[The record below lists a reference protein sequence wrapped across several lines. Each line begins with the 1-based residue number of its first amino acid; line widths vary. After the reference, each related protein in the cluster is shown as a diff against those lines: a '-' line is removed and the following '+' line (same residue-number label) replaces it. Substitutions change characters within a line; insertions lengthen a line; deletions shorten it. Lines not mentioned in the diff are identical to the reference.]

1 LIIAASPAG
10 RRADFSRPSSPIS
23 KKRIDFQDTTM
34 HQASPE
40 QYRRNVTVIAAAAAR
55 LPKSQRGADSRRFL
69 EAYYANVD
77 ADDMAARDP
86 AALAGAALSHL
97 KFARQRRGRALV
109 RVFNPTLREHGYT
122 SPHTVIEM
130 VNDDMPFLVDSIG
143 LALTQRSLTMHF
155 LAHPIFAVARDS
167 AGVLRTIE
175 ERGAAGEK
183 HRRLESFQHVEID
196 RVVDPAVLQGL
207 CADIERSMRDVRVAC
222 ADWAK
227 MRAAARQTA
236 DDLNALHAH
245 LDARDVSEA
254 QALLSWMEDRHFTFL
269 GFKEYRLRTRK
280 GEDALDPVEET
291 GLGLLRAGHKRPRST
306 NRTLAADIR
315 RQSRSRDL
323 VLVTKA
329 NLQSS
334 VHRAGYIDYVGVKYF
349 DAAGRLAGE
358 RRFLGLWTSSAYNS
372 TPREIPLVRHKV
384 AQVVQHFALAPD
396 SHDGKALQHI
406 LESFPRDELFQASV
420 HDLIRLV
427 TGIFGLQERPRVR
440 LLLRRDPFRR
450 FFSCLVFVPREKYNT
465 QVRQRIERVIG
476 TALSA
481 ISIESQVQIAESTL
495 ARIHIVAR
503 TLPSEAARIDAD
515 TLERQVAVAVRSW
528 SDDFK
533 AALLGRFDE
542 AYALGLFATYAQAFP
557 AAYTEDFTGEAAAL
571 DVTFLEAAEK
581 EPERLH
587 LDIYRPEPRRKDKFF
602 LKIFRSQQDAIPI
615 SDLLPMLENMGLK
628 VIAERPYG
636 LEFSGG
642 RRAWIQDLELVI
654 RGTVVSKFETLAGD
668 IKSAFTAVWS
678 GHMDSD
684 SFNQLTLTAGVQW
697 RIVMVLRAYC
707 RYLLQ
712 TGLPFSQG
720 YIAQVLVNNSGIAR
734 SLADLF
740 VARFDPALSDSR
752 RRAVL
757 TRLEQQIG
765 AKLEEVTRS
774 DEDRILRA
782 LWNAVSVTVRTNAYQ
797 TSTGGKFKDYVSLK
811 IESQKMRELPLP
823 KPMFEVF
830 VFSTRMEGVHLR
842 MGFVA
847 RGGIRWS
854 DRREDFRTEIL
865 GLMKAQQVKNTVIV
879 PVGAKGG
886 FVVRRPLIGDRE
898 AQLAEVIACYQTLI
912 RGMLDLTDNIVE
924 DTILAPPRVVR
935 HDGDDAYLVVAADK
949 GTATFSDIAN
959 AISEEYGFWLGD
971 AFASGGS
978 AGYDHKKMAIT
989 ARGAWECVKRHFREI
1004 GVDIQSQDFTV
1015 AGIGDMAGDVFG
1027 NGMLQSPHIRLVA
1040 AFNHQHIFLD
1050 PDPNAARSFRER
1062 ERLFRLPRS
1071 SWEDYS
1077 KAAISKGGGVYSR
1090 NAKSLTLSREAQAL
1104 LELPGQVTPNEVI
1117 KAILKSHV
1125 DLLWNGGIGTY
1136 VKASSESNSDVGD
1149 RSNDALRIDAPA
1161 LNCKVIGEGGNLGFS
1176 QLGRIEFARR
1186 GGRLNTDFIDNSAG
1200 VNTSDVEVNLKILL
1214 NGAVRARELTRAG
1227 RDRLLVQMTDEVAAL
1242 VLRNNYL
1249 QGQAISTSEFQSRER
1264 LSENASVIRALER
1277 SGDLNRSLEFLP
1289 SEEEIAERRKAGEGL
1304 TRPELA
1310 ILLSYGKIWLY
1321 KALINSNV
1329 PEDPYLSGELN
1340 RYFPEPVQR
1349 RFAARLKRHRLRREI
1364 IATAIT
1370 NSLINRM
1377 GPVFPVR
1384 AQDDT
1389 GAAPAAVARAYTIAR
1404 EVFAARDI
1412 WAQIESLDNRI
1423 PAAVQYT
1430 AMYQTTRLL
1439 RHASYWLL
1447 ENLRDNLDIERAVR
1461 RYAAPVGELARELGK
1476 VISATAH
1483 ARFGA
1488 QRSQLIEQHVPEH
1501 LAGRIASLDTM
1512 HCALD
1517 LAEAAMAARVPMEYA
1532 AKAYFDIGER
1542 IGLAWIKEQIEG
1554 LSVEG
1559 QWQAAARRTVRDD
1572 LYGLQRKIAGAV
1584 LKCKG
1589 REPAARVDHWSA
1601 RHAPSIEALKR
1612 IVVDLRT
1619 GSPPDFA
1626 TLSVALQAV
1635 RRLAQE

>member
-1 LIIAASPAG
+1 
-10 RRADFSRPSSPIS
+10 
-23 KKRIDFQDTTM
+23 M
-34 HQASPE
+34 YQASTE
-40 QYRRNVTVIAAAAAR
+40 QYRKTVAAVVTAAR
-55 LPKSQRGADSRRFL
+55 QRKSRAGWDTKRFL

-77 ADDMAARDP
+77 ANDMAARAP
-86 AALAGAALSHL
+86 AMLAGAALSHL
-97 KFARQRRGRALV
+97 KFAERRRGRALV
-109 RVFNPTLREHGYT
+109 RVFNPTLKEHGYT

-143 LALTQRSLTMHF
+143 LAVSQRSLTIHF
-155 LAHPIFAVARDS
+155 LAHPIFSVTRD
-167 AGVLRTIE
+167 AGGVLRSIE
-175 ERGAAGEK
+175 ERSPETGLHG
-183 HRRLESFQHVEID
+183 RLESFQHVEID
-196 RVVDPAVLQGL
+196 RIVDPALLESL
-207 CADIERSMRDVRVAC
+207 CADIERSMRDVRVAF
-222 ADWAK
+222 ADWAR
-227 MRAAARQTA
+227 MRAAARRTA
-236 DDLNALHAH
+236 DDFNVLHAR

-254 QALLSWMEDRHFTFL
+254 QALLAWMDARHFTFL
-269 GFKEYRLRTRK
+269 GFKEYRLRTRR
-280 GEDALDPVEET
+280 GADALEAVEET
-291 GLGLLRAGHKRPRST
+291 GLGILRSGHKRPPSVT
-306 NRTLAADIR
+306 KTLASDIR

-334 VHRAGYIDYVGVKYF
+334 VHRAGYLDYVGVKYF
-349 DAAGRLAGE
+349 DPAGKLIGE

-384 AQVVQHFALAPD
+384 SQVVQHFALAPD

-420 HDLIRLV
+420 PDLIRLV

-450 FFSCLVFVPREKYNT
+450 FYSCLVFVPREKYNT

-476 TALSA
+476 AALSA
-481 ISIESQVQIAESTL
+481 STIESQVQIAESNL

-503 TLPSEAARIDAD
+503 TEPSESSRIDGD
-515 TLERQVAVAVRSW
+515 GLERQVALAVRSW
-528 SDDFK
+528 ADDFK
-533 AALLGRFDE
+533 AALLARFDE
-542 AYALGLFATYAQAFP
+542 AAALRLFGSYAPAFP
-557 AAYTEDFTGEAAAL
+557 AAYTEDFAGEAAAR
-571 DVTFLEAAEK
+571 DVTFLEAAAN
-581 EPERLH
+581 EPQRLH
-587 LDIYRPEPRRKDKFF
+587 LDIYRPDARQKQKFF
-602 LKIFRSQQDAIPI
+602 LKIFRVHEDAIPL
-615 SDLLPMLENMGLK
+615 SDLLPVLENKGLK

-636 LEFSGG
+636 LEFAPGG
-642 RRAWIQDLELVI
+642 RTPAGRAWIQDLELVI
-654 RGTVVSKFETLAGD
+654 EGNVLSKFDELAAE
-668 IKSAFTAVWS
+668 IKSAFTAVWT
-678 GHMDSD
+678 GRMDSD
-684 SFNQLTLTAGVQW
+684 SFNQLTLSAGIPW
-697 RIVMVLRAYC
+697 RIVVVLRAYC

-720 YIAQVLVNNSGIAR
+720 YIAQVLVNNPAIAR
-734 SLADLF
+734 DVADLF
-740 VARFDPALSDSR
+740 IARFDPELADSARKSAL
-752 RRAVL
+752 A
-757 TRLEQQIG
+757 RLDQRIRS
-765 AKLEEVTRS
+765 KLEDVTRS

-782 LWNAVSVTVRTNAYQ
+782 LWSALSATVRTNAFQ
-797 TSTGGKFKDYVSLK
+797 LSAAGELKDYLSFKL
-811 IESQKMRELPLP
+811 ESHKLRELPLP

-854 DRREDFRTEIL
+854 DRREDFRTEVL

-886 FVVRRPLIGDRE
+886 FVVRRPLQGDRE
-898 AQLAEVIACYQTLI
+898 SQLAEVVACYQTLI
-912 RGMLDLTDNIVE
+912 RGLLDLTDNIVE
-924 DTILAPPRVVR
+924 DEIVGPPRVVR

-978 AGYDHKKMAIT
+978 AGYDHKKMGIT

-1004 GVDIQSQDFTV
+1004 GTDIQSTPFSV
-1015 AGIGDMAGDVFG
+1015 VGIGDMAGDVFG
-1027 NGMLQSPHIRLVA
+1027 NGMLQSPHTRLLA

-1050 PDPNAARSFRER
+1050 PAPDAARSFKER
-1062 ERLFRLPRS
+1062 LRLFRLPRS

-1077 KAAISKGGGVYSR
+1077 KAALSKGGGVYSR
-1090 NAKSLTLSREAQAL
+1090 AAKSLTLSREAQAL
-1104 LELPGQVTPNEVI
+1104 LELPAQTTPNEVV
-1117 KAILKSHV
+1117 KAILKAHV

-1136 VKASSESNSDVGD
+1136 VKAVSESDADVGD
-1149 RSNDALRIDAPA
+1149 RSNDAVRIDGTE
-1161 LNCKVIGEGGNLGFS
+1161 LNCKVIGEGGNLGLS
-1176 QLGRIEFARR
+1176 QLGRIEFALR

-1214 NGAVRARELTRAG
+1214 NGAMRAGEITRAG

-1249 QGQAISTSEFQSRER
+1249 QGQAISTGEFHSKER

-1277 SGDLNRSLEFLP
+1277 SGDLNRALEFLP
-1289 SEEEIAERRKAGEGL
+1289 SEEEIAERRKAGQGL

-1310 ILLSYGKIWLY
+1310 IVLAYGKIWLY

-1329 PEDPYLSGELN
+1329 PEDPYLSSELN

-1384 AQDDT
+1384 AQEDT
-1389 GAAPAAVARAYTIAR
+1389 GAAPAAIARAYSIAR
-1404 EVFAARDI
+1404 EIFAARGI
-1412 WAQIESLDNRI
+1412 WAQIEALDNRI
-1423 PAAVQYT
+1423 PAVVQYT

-1447 ENLRDNLDIERAVR
+1447 ENLRDTHDIERAVR
-1461 RYAAPVGELARELGK
+1461 RYGTPVSELSRELPG
-1476 VISATAH
+1476 VLSPTARAAMDE
-1483 ARFGA
+1483 ARS
-1488 QRSQLIEQHVPEH
+1488 RLIEQRVPEP
-1501 LAGRIASLDTM
+1501 LAARIASLETL
-1512 HCALD
+1512 HSALD
-1517 LAEAAMAARVPMEYA
+1517 LVEVATAARVTIVYA
-1532 AKAYFDIGER
+1532 ARAYFELGER
-1542 IGLAWIKEQIEG
+1542 IGLNWIKDQIERLG
-1554 LSVEG
+1554 AEG
-1559 QWQAAARRTVRDD
+1559 QWQAAAQRTMRDD
-1572 LYGLQRKIAGAV
+1572 QYALQRKITVAV
-1584 LKCKG
+1584 LKCRG
-1589 REPAARVDHWSA
+1589 RDATARVDQWSG
-1601 RHAPSIEALKR
+1601 RHASSLDTLR
-1612 IVVDLRT
+1612 NIVVDLRT
-1619 GSPPDFA
+1619 GSAADFA

>member
-1 LIIAASPAG
+1 
-10 RRADFSRPSSPIS
+10 
-23 KKRIDFQDTTM
+23 M
-34 HQASPE
+34 HQTSTE
-40 QYRRNVTVIAAAAAR
+40 HYRKIVATIVAAAAR
-55 LPKSQRGADSRRFL
+55 LPKSLRGADHKRFL
-69 EAYYANVD
+69 ETYYAHVD
-77 ADDMAARDP
+77 PEDMTAREP
-86 AALAGAALSHL
+86 VALAGAALSHL
-97 KFARQRRGRALV
+97 KFAQRRRGRALV
-109 RVFNPTLREHGYT
+109 RVFNPTVQEHGYT

-143 LALTQRSLTMHF
+143 LALTRRALTLHF
-155 LAHPIFAVARDS
+155 LGHPVFAVARDA
-167 AGVLRTIE
+167 AGALRGIE
-175 ERGAAGEK
+175 ERSVTAE
-183 HRRLESFQHVEID
+183 RRQRLESFQHVEVD
-196 RVVDPAVLQGL
+196 RIVDPQALESL
-207 CADIERSMRDVRVAC
+207 CAEIERSMRDVRVAC

-236 DDLNALHAH
+236 DDLNSLSARF
-245 LDARDVSEA
+245 DPRDVSEA
-254 QALLSWMEDRHFTFL
+254 QALLTWMEDRHFTFL
-269 GFKEYRLRTRK
+269 GYKEYRLRTRR
-280 GEDALDPVEET
+280 GEDALDSLEET
-291 GLGLLRAGHKRPRST
+291 GLGILRAGHKRPQST
-306 NRTLAADIR
+306 SRTLAADIR

-334 VHRAGYIDYVGVKYF
+334 VHRAGYLDYVGVKTF
-349 DAAGRLAGE
+349 DAEGQLIGE

-406 LESFPRDELFQASV
+406 LEAFPRDELFQASV
-420 HDLIRLV
+420 SDLTRLV
-427 TGIFGLQERPRVR
+427 TGILGLQDRPRVR
-440 LLLRRDPFRR
+440 LLLRHDQFRR
-450 FFSCLVFVPREKYNT
+450 FYSCLIFVPREKYNT
-465 QVRQRIERVIG
+465 QVRQRIERVISEA
-476 TALSA
+476 TSA
-481 ISIESQVQIAESTL
+481 FGMESQVQIAESNL

-503 TLPSEAARIDAD
+503 THPSEEARMDGEA
-515 TLERQVAVAVRSW
+515 LERKVSLAVRSW

-533 AALLGRFDE
+533 AALLARFEE
-542 AYALGLFATYAQAFP
+542 AYALQLFGAYAQAFP
-557 AAYTEDFTGEAAAL
+557 AAYTEDFIGEAAAL

-581 EPERLH
+581 EPNRLH
-587 LDIYRPEPRRKDKFF
+587 LDIYRPDPKRKDKFF
-602 LKIFRSQQDAIPI
+602 LKIFRNQQDAIPI

-636 LEFSGG
+636 LEFASG

-654 RGTVVSKFETLAGD
+654 QGAAIAKFDELSGE
-668 IKSAFTAVWS
+668 IKSAFTAVWT
-678 GHMDSD
+678 GRMDSD
-684 SFNQLTLTAGVQW
+684 GFNQLTLTAGVPW
-697 RIVMVLRAYC
+697 RLVVVLRAYC

-720 YIAQVLVNNSGIAR
+720 YIAQVLVNNAAIAR

-740 VARFDPALSDSR
+740 ITRFDPQIADSAR
-752 RRAVL
+752 RSAL
-757 TRLEQQIG
+757 TRLEAKIS

-782 LWNAVSVTVRTNAYQ
+782 WWNALSVTVRTNAYQ
-797 TSTGGKFKDYVSLK
+797 LADSGEFKDYLSFK
-811 IESQKMRELPLP
+811 IESQKVRELPLP

-854 DRREDFRTEIL
+854 DRREDFRTEVL

-886 FVVRRPLIGDRE
+886 FVVRRALTGDRD

-912 RGMLDLTDNIVE
+912 RGLLDLTDNIVE
-924 DTILAPPRVVR
+924 DKILPPKRVVR

-1004 GVDIQSQDFTV
+1004 GVNIQTQEFTV
-1015 AGIGDMAGDVFG
+1015 VGVGDMAGDVFG
-1027 NGMLQSPHIRLVA
+1027 NGMLQSSHIRLVA
-1040 AFNHQHIFLD
+1040 AFNHQHIFID
-1050 PDPNAARSFRER
+1050 PDPDAARSFKER

-1071 SWEDYS
+1071 SWDDYS
-1077 KAAISKGGGVYSR
+1077 KAAISKGGGIYSR
-1090 NAKSLTLSREAQAL
+1090 GAKSIALSREAQTL
-1104 LELPGQVTPNEVI
+1104 LELPAQVTPNEAI
-1117 KAILKSHV
+1117 RAILKAHV

-1136 VKASSESNSDVGD
+1136 VKASSESHSDVGD
-1149 RSNDALRIDAPA
+1149 RSNDALRVDATE
-1161 LNCKVIGEGGNLGFS
+1161 LNCKVIGEGGNLGCS

-1200 VNTSDVEVNLKILL
+1200 VNCSDVEVNTKILL
-1214 NGAVRARELTRAG
+1214 NGAVRAKELTRAA

-1249 QGQAISTSEFQSRER
+1249 QGQAISTSEFQSKER
-1264 LSENASVIRALER
+1264 LNESAAVIRALER
-1277 SGDLNRSLEFLP
+1277 SGDLNRALEFLP

-1310 ILLSYGKIWLY
+1310 IVLSYGKIWLY
-1321 KALINSNV
+1321 KALMNSNV
-1329 PEDPYLSGELN
+1329 PEDQYLSGELN
-1340 RYFPEPVQR
+1340 RYFPAPIRQ

-1389 GAAPAAVARAYTIAR
+1389 GATPAAIARAYTIAR
-1404 EVFAARDI
+1404 EVFAVRDI
-1412 WAQIESLDNRI
+1412 WAQIEDLDNRI

-1430 AMYQTTRLL
+1430 AMAQIARLL
-1439 RHASYWLL
+1439 RHASYWVL
-1447 ENLRDNLDIERAVR
+1447 ENLREHLDIERAVHR
-1461 RYAAPVGELARELGK
+1461 FAAPVAELWHELGS
-1476 VISATAH
+1476 VLSPTSG
-1483 ARFGA
+1483 ARLAA
-1488 QRSQLIEQHVPEH
+1488 QRSALIGERVPEQ
-1501 LAGRIASLDTM
+1501 LAGRIAALDTL

-1517 LAEAAMAARVPMEYA
+1517 LVEAAVAARVKIGYA

-1542 IGLAWIKEQIEG
+1542 LGLTWIKEQIES
-1554 LSVEG
+1554 LAVEG

-1572 LYGLQRKIAGAV
+1572 LYALQRKITGAV

-1589 REPAARVDHWSA
+1589 RDAAARTDQWTH
-1601 RHAPSIEALKR
+1601 RHAASVDTLKR